1 MKKYRLKQQ
10 RQDEQRRMNQAYR
23 ELAHA
28 GGYIDRA
35 VKLVSLQ
42 YLVGSMVDVIGAEL
56 EMTLERA
63 NLRTTKTISI
73 QNALQKATD
82 SYYKHFEGAMSKES
96 VLNWAKDLDSLEKE
110 LYNFANIKTLKPKR
124 KAMKE
129 AKAEIEKKYNVE
141 LKDLK

>member
-1 MKKYRLKQQ
+1 MKAKIKQQ

-23 ELAHA
+23 ELAYS

-56 EMTLERA
+56 EQTLERA
-63 NLRTTKTISI
+63 NLMNSKTISI
-73 QNALQKATD
+73 QNALQKATNE
-82 SYYKHFEGAMSKES
+82 YYKFFGDVMKKDS
-96 VLNWAKDLDSLEKE
+96 VLDWANDIERLEAELYKFADIKDLR
-110 LYNFANIKTLKPKR
+110 PKR

-129 AKAEIEKKYNVE
+129 AKAVIEEKYGVK
-141 LKDLK
+141 LDDLK

>member
-1 MKKYRLKQQ
+1 MKSKIKKQ

-56 EMTLERA
+56 EQTLCSSGPPAGTPGCRRSS
-63 NLRTTKTISI
+63 LRYPHPRTVPGT
-73 QNALQKATD
+73 
-82 SYYKHFEGAMSKES
+82 
-96 VLNWAKDLDSLEKE
+96 
-110 LYNFANIKTLKPKR
+110 
-124 KAMKE
+124 
-129 AKAEIEKKYNVE
+129 
-141 LKDLK
+141 